1 MPFVKVREPFGYSR
15 LPSTSNVVPFAMRD
29 GEASGTVEDDV
40 ALARSVTEE
49 SEGAKESKAVAL
61 GEREPDPIEERSP
74 TLSPMDWQRRSCSSM
89 RQLRAMFCPEQR

>member
-61 GEREPDPIEERSP
+61 GEREPDRGTVADAVTDGLAAPLVLFDE
-74 TLSPMDWQRRSCSSM
+74 TAAGDVLS
-89 RQLRAMFCPEQR
+89 